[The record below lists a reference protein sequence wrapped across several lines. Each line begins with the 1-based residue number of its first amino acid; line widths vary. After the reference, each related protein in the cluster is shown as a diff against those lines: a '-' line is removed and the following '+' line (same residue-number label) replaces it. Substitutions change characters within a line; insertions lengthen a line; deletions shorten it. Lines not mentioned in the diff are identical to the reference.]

1 MKDSSYIS
9 VDKYNQTKNFYLE
22 QFQKETPRKM
32 TIHILSNE
40 LNDCINFVK
49 LFTVQKL
56 DNAKE
61 LLEKEIKKKMIY
73 ILL

>member
-1 MKDSSYIS
+1 
-9 VDKYNQTKNFYLE
+9 
-22 QFQKETPRKM
+22 M